1 MNWFANR
8 KTSQKMGLL
17 VGLMIVML
25 LVTGGIGF
33 QKLHVAARDMN
44 AMYENSVVPIATLIQ
59 LQNAS
64 SGMEKGLMQYSGTSA
79 SDSQEQIATAMENQR
94 VELTGLLDTIKER
107 DLDAKSQD
115 LLTTIEAALTQYT
128 EDMVPVLQEMAN
140 RGAGGQPGAA
150 GVVPGAAGAVNG
162 QTPAG
167 QAVGQTPA
175 GAAAGAAAGTEGQM
189 QGAPVGAEGV
199 PPFEAGQ
206 EQLAK
211 LGEAIQELTEY
222 STEMAKEATLQVEA
236 SAKDASQ
243 TILML
248 AGVAVVLSAVLGW
261 WISRQLSIPIRQ
273 IARVA
278 EQVAA
283 GDLRAEPLAFS
294 RKDELGE
301 LGGSVDRMLESLKGL
316 IHRLADSST
325 VVEQSSRVLLD
336 QAVRTE
342 SAGLAISQAVH
353 ETDEGARTQ
362 SIQVAQM
369 TGILQ
374 EMAAAIRMTASSGE
388 SAASAS
394 TRSAEQ
400 AGLGLQVIERAMAEM
415 ESVCHDVQEAA
426 EQMTQLDKEAAR
438 ISEIAGLIKEISSQ
452 TNLLALN
459 ASIEAARAG
468 EHGRGFAVVAEEV
481 RKLAEEAK
489 ESSERAADA
498 VKLLRRGT
506 QQAADKM
513 RRNASGA
520 EAGMKSA
527 LEAGA
532 MFKEIAA
539 EVDSVSAL
547 MTDLS
552 AAVEEAFAGSEEI
565 VSQAEGLKSIA
576 DQSFDRSKKAAEQAG
591 ETVSAM
597 KEIRRYSERL
607 EQESKDLSQAMSE
620 FML

>member
-8 KTSQKMGLL
+8 RTSQKMGLL

-44 AMYENSVVPIATLIQ
+44 AMYENTVVPIATLIQ

-64 SGMEKGLMQYSGTSA
+64 SGMEKGLMQYSGASA
-79 SDSQEQIATAMENQR
+79 ADRQEQIAAAMENQR
-94 VELTGLLDTIKER
+94 TQLTGLLDTIKQR
-107 DLDAKSQD
+107 DMDAKSQE

-150 GVVPGAAGAVNG
+150 GVVPG
-162 QTPAG
+162 
-167 QAVGQTPA
+167 
-175 GAAAGAAAGTEGQM
+175 GAAAGTGGQNGAAAGVAGQT
-189 QGAPVGAEGV
+189 QGAPAGGEGA

-211 LGEAIQELTEY
+211 LAAAIQELTEY
-222 STEMAKEATLQVEA
+222 STDMAKEATLQVETDAKEA
-236 SAKDASQ
+236 SRS
-243 TILML
+243 ILL
-248 AGVAVVLSAVLGW
+248 LGGAAVVLSAALGW
-261 WISRQLSIPIRQ
+261 WISRQLSIPIRR

-283 GDLRAEPLAFS
+283 GDLRVEPLAFS

-301 LGGSVDRMLESLKGL
+301 LGGSVDRMLESLKNL
-316 IHRLADSST
+316 IHRLAASST

-362 SIQVAQM
+362 SIQVGQM

-374 EMAAAIRMTASSGE
+374 EMAAAIRMTAASGE

-415 ESVCHDVQEAA
+415 ETVCRDVQEAA

-506 QQAADKM
+506 QETAEQM
-513 RRNASGA
+513 RRNAQGA

-565 VSQAEGLKSIA
+565 VSQAEGLKGIA
-576 DQSFDRSKKAAEQAG
+576 DLSFDRSKKAAEQAG

-607 EQESKDLSQAMSE
+607 EQESKDLSRVMSE
-620 FML
+620 FTL

>member
-17 VGLMIVML
+17 VGLMIVLL

-33 QKLHVAARDMN
+33 QKLHMAARDMN
-44 AMYENSVVPIATLIQ
+44 AMYENTVVPIATLIQ

-64 SGMEKGLMQYSGTSA
+64 SGMEKGLMQYSGASA
-79 SDSQEQIATAMENQR
+79 ADRQEQIAAAMEKQR
-94 VELTGLLDTIKER
+94 TQLTGLLDTIKER
-107 DLDAKSQD
+107 DMDAKSQE

-140 RGAGGQPGAA
+140 RGAGA
-150 GVVPGAAGAVNG
+150 GVV
-162 QTPAG
+162 G
-167 QAVGQTPA
+167 QAVGQMQA
-175 GAAAGAAAGTEGQM
+175 GAAAGETAGQM
-189 QGAPVGAEGV
+189 QGAPAGAEGA

-211 LGEAIQELTEY
+211 LAAAIQELTAY
-222 STEMAKEATLQVEA
+222 STDMAKEVTLQVESSTKKA
-236 SAKDASQ
+236 SR
-243 TILML
+243 TILL
-248 AGVAVVLSAVLGW
+248 LGGAAVVLSAALGW
-261 WISRQLSIPIRQ
+261 WISRQLSIPIRR
-273 IARVA
+273 IAGVA

-283 GDLRAEPLAFS
+283 GDLQVEPLAFS
-294 RKDELGE
+294 RQDELGE
-301 LGGSVDRMLESLKGL
+301 LGGSVDRMLESLKNL
-316 IHRLADSST
+316 IHRLAASST

-362 SIQVAQM
+362 SIQVGQM

-374 EMAAAIRMTASSGE
+374 EMAAAIRMTAASGE

-415 ESVCHDVQEAA
+415 ETVCRDVQETA

-506 QQAADKM
+506 QQTAEQM
-513 RRNASGA
+513 RRNAQGA

-565 VSQAEGLKSIA
+565 VSQAEGLKGIA
-576 DQSFDRSKKAAEQAG
+576 DLSFDRSKKAAEQAG

-607 EQESKDLSQAMSE
+607 EQESKDLSRVMSE
-620 FML
+620 FTL

>member
-8 KTSQKMGLL
+8 KTSQKMGFL

-44 AMYENSVVPIATLIQ
+44 AMYENTVVPIAALIQ

-64 SGMEKGLMQYSGTSA
+64 SGMEKGLMQYSGASA
-79 SDSQEQIATAMENQR
+79 ADRQEQIAAAMEKQR
-94 VELTGLLDTIKER
+94 TQLTGLLDTIKQR
-107 DLDAKSQD
+107 DLDAKSQE

-150 GVVPGAAGAVNG
+150 GAVLGGAA
-162 QTPAG
+162 T
-167 QAVGQTPA
+167 
-175 GAAAGAAAGTEGQM
+175 AAAEGA
-189 QGAPVGAEGV
+189 

-211 LGEAIQELTEY
+211 LATAIQELTEY
-222 STEMAKEATLQVEA
+222 STDMAKEVTLQVEA
-236 SAKDASQ
+236 SAKAASRS
-243 TILML
+243 ILL
-248 AGVAVVLSAVLGW
+248 LGGAAVVLSAALGW
-261 WISRQLSIPIRQ
+261 WISRQLSIPIRR

-283 GDLRAEPLAFS
+283 GDLRVEPLAFS

-301 LGGSVDRMLESLKGL
+301 LGGSVDRMLESLKNL
-316 IHRLADSST
+316 IHRLAASST

-362 SIQVAQM
+362 SIQVGQM

-374 EMAAAIRMTASSGE
+374 EMAAAIRMTAASGE

-400 AGLGLQVIERAMAEM
+400 AGLGLQVIGRAMAEM
-415 ESVCHDVQEAA
+415 ETVCHDVQEAA

-489 ESSERAADA
+489 DSSERAADA
-498 VKLLRRGT
+498 VRLLRRGT
-506 QQAADKM
+506 QQAAEQM
-513 RRNASGA
+513 RRNAQGA

-565 VSQAEGLKSIA
+565 VSQAEGLRGIA
-576 DQSFDRSKKAAEQAG
+576 DLSFNRSKKAAEQAG

-607 EQESKDLSQAMSE
+607 EQESKDLSRVMGE
-620 FML
+620 FSL

>member
-8 KTSQKMGLL
+8 KTSQKMGFL

-44 AMYENSVVPIATLIQ
+44 AMYENTVVPIATLIQ

-64 SGMEKGLMQYSGTSA
+64 SGMEKGLMQYSGASA
-79 SDSQEQIATAMENQR
+79 ADRQEQIAAAMEKQR
-94 VELTGLLDTIKER
+94 TQLTGLLDTIKER
-107 DLDAKSQD
+107 DLDAKSQE

-128 EDMVPVLQEMAN
+128 EDLVPVLQEMAN

-150 GVVPGAAGAVNG
+150 AGVAG
-162 QTPAG
+162 QTQGA
-167 QAVGQTPA
+167 PA
-175 GAAAGAAAGTEGQM
+175 GAEGA
-189 QGAPVGAEGV
+189 

-211 LGEAIQELTEY
+211 LAAAIQELTEY
-222 STEMAKEATLQVEA
+222 STDMAKEVTLQVEA
-236 SAKDASQ
+236 GAKEASR
-243 TILML
+243 TILL
-248 AGVAVVLSAVLGW
+248 LGGVAVVLSAALGW
-261 WISRQLSIPIRQ
+261 WISRQLSIPIRR

-283 GDLRAEPLAFS
+283 GDLRVEPLAFS

-301 LGGSVDRMLESLKGL
+301 LGGSVDRMLESLKNL

-362 SIQVAQM
+362 SIQVGQM

-374 EMAAAIRMTASSGE
+374 EMAAAIRMTAASGE

-400 AGLGLQVIERAMAEM
+400 AGLGLQVIGRAMAEM
-415 ESVCHDVQEAA
+415 ETVCHGVQEAA

-506 QQAADKM
+506 QQAAEQM
-513 RRNASGA
+513 RRNAQGA

-565 VSQAEGLKSIA
+565 VSQAEGLRGIA
-576 DQSFDRSKKAAEQAG
+576 DLSFDRSKKAAEQAG

-607 EQESKDLSQAMSE
+607 EQESKDLSRVMSE
-620 FML
+620 FTL

>member
-17 VGLMIVML
+17 VGLMIVLL

-33 QKLHVAARDMN
+33 QKLHMAARDMN
-44 AMYENSVVPIATLIQ
+44 AMYENTVVPIATLIQ

-64 SGMEKGLMQYSGTSA
+64 SGMEKGLMQYSGA
-79 SDSQEQIATAMENQR
+79 SGADRQEQIAAAMEKQR
-94 VELTGLLDTIKER
+94 TQLTGLLDTIKER
-107 DLDAKSQD
+107 DMDAKSQE
-115 LLTTIEAALTQYT
+115 LLTTIEAALIQYK
-128 EDMVPVLQEMAN
+128 EDMVPVLQEMVN

-150 GVVPGAAGAVNG
+150 GVVPGGAAGEAG
-162 QTPAG
+162 QT
-167 QAVGQTPA
+167 QA
-175 GAAAGAAAGTEGQM
+175 GAAAGEMAGQM
-189 QGAPVGAEGV
+189 QGAPAGAEGA

-211 LGEAIQELTEY
+211 LAAAIQELTAY
-222 STEMAKEATLQVEA
+222 STDMAKEVTLQVESSTKKA
-236 SAKDASQ
+236 SR
-243 TILML
+243 TILL
-248 AGVAVVLSAVLGW
+248 LGGAAVVLSAALGW
-261 WISRQLSIPIRQ
+261 WISRQLSIPIRR

-283 GDLRAEPLAFS
+283 GDLRVEPLAFS

-301 LGGSVDRMLESLKGL
+301 LGGSVDRMLESLKNL
-316 IHRLADSST
+316 IHRLAVSST

-342 SAGLAISQAVH
+342 SAGLAISHAVH

-362 SIQVAQM
+362 SIQVGQM

-415 ESVCHDVQEAA
+415 ETVCRDVQEAA
-426 EQMTQLDKEAAR
+426 DQMTQLDKEAAR

-506 QQAADKM
+506 QQTAEQM
-513 RRNASGA
+513 RRNAQGA

-565 VSQAEGLKSIA
+565 VSQAEGLKGIA
-576 DQSFDRSKKAAEQAG
+576 DLSFDRSKKAAEQAG
-591 ETVSAM
+591 ETVTAM

-607 EQESKDLSQAMSE
+607 EQESKDLSRVMGE
-620 FML
+620 FTL

>member
-25 LVTGGIGF
+25 LLTGGIGF

-44 AMYENSVVPIATLIQ
+44 AMYEHSVVPIATLVQ

-64 SGMEKGLMQYSGTSA
+64 SGMEKGLMQYSGASA
-79 SDSQEQIATAMENQR
+79 ADSQEQIATAMENQR
-94 VELTGLLDTIKER
+94 VELTGLLDTIKQT
-107 DLDAKSQD
+107 DLDAKSQG

-140 RGAGGQPGAA
+140 RGTPGGGGQPGTA
-150 GVVPGAAGAVNG
+150 PG
-162 QTPAG
+162 
-167 QAVGQTPA
+167 
-175 GAAAGAAAGTEGQM
+175 
-189 QGAPVGAEGV
+189 GAEGT
-199 PPFEAGQ
+199 PPFQAGQ

-222 STEMAKEATLQVEA
+222 STEKAKEATLQVEA
-236 SAKDASQ
+236 SATDASK
-243 TILML
+243 TILLL
-248 AGVAVVLSAVLGW
+248 AGIAVVLSAALGW
-261 WISRQLSIPIRQ
+261 GISRQLSVPIRR
-273 IARVA
+273 IAQVA

-283 GDLRAEPLAFS
+283 GDLRAEPLAFT

-301 LGGSVDRMLESLKGL
+301 LGASVDRMLESLKEL

-362 SIQVAQM
+362 NIQVAQM
-369 TGILQ
+369 TGVLQ
-374 EMAAAIRMTASSGE
+374 EMASAIRMTAASGE
-388 SAASAS
+388 SAAAASA
-394 TRSAEQ
+394 RSAEQ
-400 AGLGLQVIERAMAEM
+400 AGLGLQVIQRAMTEM
-415 ESVCHDVQEAA
+415 ETVCRDVQAAA
-426 EQMTQLDKEAAR
+426 EQMTELDKEAAR

-506 QQAADKM
+506 QQAADQM
-513 RRNASGA
+513 RRNAQGA

-532 MFKEIAA
+532 VFKEIAA
-539 EVDSVSAL
+539 EVDSVSEL

-576 DQSFDRSKKAAEQAG
+576 DLSFDRSKKAAEQAG
-591 ETVSAM
+591 ETASAM

-620 FML
+620 FTL

>member
-8 KTSQKMGLL
+8 KTSQKMGFL

-44 AMYENSVVPIATLIQ
+44 AMYENTVVPIATLIQ

-64 SGMEKGLMQYSGTSA
+64 SGMEKGLMQYSGASA
-79 SDSQEQIATAMENQR
+79 ADRQEQIAAAMENQR
-94 VELTGLLDTIKER
+94 TQLTGLLDTIKER
-107 DLDAKSQD
+107 DLDAKSQE

-150 GVVPGAAGAVNG
+150 AGGAG
-162 QTPAG
+162 QTQVAPAS
-167 QAVGQTPA
+167 
-175 GAAAGAAAGTEGQM
+175 
-189 QGAPVGAEGV
+189 AEGA

-211 LGEAIQELTEY
+211 LAAAIQELTAY
-222 STEMAKEATLQVEA
+222 STDMAKEVTLQVEA
-236 SAKDASQ
+236 SAKEASRS
-243 TILML
+243 ILL
-248 AGVAVVLSAVLGW
+248 LGGAAVVLSAALGW
-261 WISRQLSIPIRQ
+261 WISRQLSIPIRL

-283 GDLRAEPLAFS
+283 GDLRVEPLAFS

-301 LGGSVDRMLESLKGL
+301 LGGSVDRMLESLKSL

-342 SAGLAISQAVH
+342 AAGLSISQAVH

-362 SIQVAQM
+362 SIQVGQM

-374 EMAAAIRMTASSGE
+374 EMAAAIRMTAASGE

-400 AGLGLQVIERAMAEM
+400 AGLGLQVIGRAMAEM
-415 ESVCHDVQEAA
+415 ETVCHDVQEAA

-506 QQAADKM
+506 QQAAEQM
-513 RRNASGA
+513 RRNAQGA

-565 VSQAEGLKSIA
+565 VSQAEGLRGIA
-576 DQSFDRSKKAAEQAG
+576 DLSFDRSKKAAEQAG

-607 EQESKDLSQAMSE
+607 EQESKDLSRVMSE
-620 FML
+620 FTL

>member
-17 VGLMIVML
+17 VGLMIVLL

-44 AMYENSVVPIATLIQ
+44 AMYENTVVPIAALIQ
-59 LQNAS
+59 LQNVS
-64 SGMEKGLMQYSGTSA
+64 SGMEKGLMQYSGASA
-79 SDSQEQIATAMENQR
+79 ADGQKQIASAMENYRTQ
-94 VELTGLLDTIKER
+94 LTGLLDTIKEG
-107 DLDAKSQD
+107 DLDARSRE
-115 LLTTIEAALTQYT
+115 LLTTIEAALTQYK
-128 EDMVPVLQEMAN
+128 EVMVPVLQEMAN

-150 GVVPGAAGAVNG
+150 GAGSGGA
-162 QTPAG
+162 
-167 QAVGQTPA
+167 PA
-175 GAAAGAAAGTEGQM
+175 GAGGT
-189 QGAPVGAEGV
+189 

-211 LGEAIQELTEY
+211 LAAAIQELTAY
-222 STEMAKEATLQVEA
+222 STDMAKEATLQVEA
-236 SAKDASQ
+236 DAKEASR
-243 TILML
+243 TILL
-248 AGVAVVLSAVLGW
+248 LGGAAVVLSAVLGW
-261 WISRQLSIPIRQ
+261 WISRQLSIPIRR

-283 GDLRAEPLAFS
+283 GDLRVEPLAFS

-301 LGGSVDRMLESLKGL
+301 LGGSVDRMLESLKNL
-316 IHRLADSST
+316 IHRLAASST

-342 SAGLAISQAVH
+342 AAGVAISQAVH

-362 SIQVAQM
+362 SIQVGQM

-374 EMAAAIRMTASSGE
+374 EMAAAIRMTAASGE

-415 ESVCHDVQEAA
+415 ETVCRDVQEAA

-506 QQAADKM
+506 QQTAEQM
-513 RRNASGA
+513 RRNAQGA
-520 EAGMKSA
+520 ESGMKSA

-532 MFKEIAA
+532 MFKDIAA

-565 VSQAEGLKSIA
+565 VSQAEGLKGIA
-576 DQSFDRSKKAAEQAG
+576 DLSFERSKKAAEQAG

-607 EQESKDLSQAMSE
+607 EQESKDLSRVMGE
-620 FML
+620 FTL

>member
-8 KTSQKMGLL
+8 KTSQKMGVLA
-17 VGLMIVML
+17 GLMIVML
-25 LVTGGIGF
+25 LLTGGIGF

-44 AMYENSVVPIATLIQ
+44 AMYENTVVPIATLIQ

-64 SGMEKGLMQYSGTSA
+64 SGMEKGLMQYSGASA
-79 SDSQEQIATAMENQR
+79 EDSQKQIAAAMENQR
-94 VELTGLLDTIKER
+94 EELTGLLDTIKQT
-107 DLDAKSQD
+107 DLDAKSRE

-128 EDMVPVLQEMAN
+128 QDMVPVLQEMAS
-140 RGAGGQPGAA
+140 RGAGGQPGAGGVGGA
-150 GVVPGAAGAVNG
+150 GG

-167 QAVGQTPA
+167 QAQA
-175 GAAAGAAAGTEGQM
+175 GAAVGGAAGLAGQM
-189 QGAPVGAEGV
+189 QGGPGGAEGEGT
-199 PPFEAGQ
+199 PPFQAGQ

-211 LGEAIQELTEY
+211 LAEAIQELTAY

-236 SAKDASQ
+236 SAKSASRS
-243 TILML
+243 ILLL
-248 AGVAVVLSAVLGW
+248 AGAAVVLSAALGW
-261 WISRQLSIPIRQ
+261 GISRQLSIPIRR

-283 GDLRAEPLAFS
+283 GDLRVEPLGFT

-316 IHRLADSST
+316 IHRLADSSM

-374 EMAAAIRMTASSGE
+374 EMAAAIRMTAASGE

-415 ESVCHDVQEAA
+415 ETVCRDVQEAA
-426 EQMTQLDKEAAR
+426 EQMSQLDKEAAR

-506 QQAADKM
+506 QQAADQM
-513 RRNASGA
+513 RRNAQGA

-565 VSQAEGLKSIA
+565 VSQAEGLKGIA
-576 DQSFDRSKKAAEQAG
+576 DLSFDRSKKAAEQAG

-607 EQESKDLSQAMSE
+607 EEESKTLSQAMGE
-620 FML
+620 FTL

>member
-8 KTSQKMGLL
+8 KTPHKMGFL

-44 AMYENSVVPIATLIQ
+44 AMYENTVVPIAALIQ

-64 SGMEKGLMQYSGTSA
+64 SGMEKGLMQYSGASA
-79 SDSQEQIATAMENQR
+79 ADRQEQIAAAMENQR
-94 VELTGLLDTIKER
+94 TQLTGLLDTIKQR
-107 DLDAKSQD
+107 DLDAKSQE
-115 LLTTIEAALTQYT
+115 LLATIEAALTQYT
-128 EDMVPVLQEMAN
+128 EDMVPVLKEMAN

-150 GVVPGAAGAVNG
+150 GAVPG
-162 QTPAG
+162 
-167 QAVGQTPA
+167 
-175 GAAAGAAAGTEGQM
+175 GAATAAAEG
-189 QGAPVGAEGV
+189 A

-211 LGEAIQELTEY
+211 LATAIQELTEY
-222 STEMAKEATLQVEA
+222 STDMAKEVTLQVEA
-236 SAKDASQ
+236 SAKAASRS
-243 TILML
+243 ILL
-248 AGVAVVLSAVLGW
+248 LGGAAVVLSAALGW

-283 GDLRAEPLAFS
+283 GDLRVEPLAFS

-301 LGGSVDRMLESLKGL
+301 LGGSVDRMLESLKNL
-316 IHRLADSST
+316 IHRLAASST

-342 SAGLAISQAVH
+342 AAGLAISQAVH

-362 SIQVAQM
+362 SIQVGQM

-374 EMAAAIRMTASSGE
+374 EMAAAIRMTAASGE

-400 AGLGLQVIERAMAEM
+400 AGLGLQVIGRAMAEM
-415 ESVCHDVQEAA
+415 ETVCHDVQEAA

-489 ESSERAADA
+489 ESSERAAEA

-506 QQAADKM
+506 QQTAEQM
-513 RRNASGA
+513 RRNAQGA

-565 VSQAEGLKSIA
+565 VSQAEGLRGIA
-576 DQSFDRSKKAAEQAG
+576 DLSFNRSKKAAEQAG

-607 EQESKDLSQAMSE
+607 EQESKDLSRVMGE
-620 FML
+620 FSL

>member
-8 KTSQKMGLL
+8 KTSQKMGML
-17 VGLMIVML
+17 VGLMIIML
-25 LVTGGIGF
+25 LLTGVIGF
-33 QKLHVAARDMN
+33 QKLHIAARDMN

-64 SGMEKGLMQYSGTSA
+64 SGMEKGLMQYSGASA
-79 SDSQEQIATAMENQR
+79 EDAQEQLAAAMEKQR
-94 VELTGLLDTIKER
+94 EELTGLLDTIKQA
-107 DLDAKSQD
+107 DLDAKSEE
-115 LLTTIEAALTQYT
+115 LLNTIQETLTQYK
-128 EDMVPVLQEMAN
+128 EEMVPVLQQMAN
-140 RGAGGQPGAA
+140 RGNPGAA
-150 GVVPGAAGAVNG
+150 G
-162 QTPAG
+162 QPAG
-167 QAVGQTPA
+167 QQQSAAPA
-175 GAAAGAAAGTEGQM
+175 GATSAAGGPM
-189 QGAPVGAEGV
+189 QGGADGA

-222 STEMAKEATLQVEA
+222 STEKAKDATLQVEKSA
-236 SAKDASQ
+236 SDASR
-243 TILML
+243 TILL
-248 AGVAVVLSAVLGW
+248 LSGIAVLLSAALGW
-261 WISRQLSIPIRQ
+261 GISRQLSVPIRR
-273 IARVA
+273 IANVA

-283 GDLRAEPLAFS
+283 GNLQAQPLDFT

-301 LGGSVDRMLESLKGL
+301 LGGSVDRMLASLKGI
-316 IHRLADSST
+316 IHKLADSST
-325 VVEQSSRVLLD
+325 VVEHSSRMLLD

-374 EMAAAIRMTASSGE
+374 EMAAAIRLTAASGE
-388 SAASAS
+388 SAAAAS
-394 TRSAEQ
+394 TRSADQ
-400 AGLGLQVIERAMAEM
+400 AKLGLQVIERAMEEM
-415 ESVCHDVQEAA
+415 ETVCRDVQEAA

-468 EHGRGFAVVAEEV
+468 EHGKGFAVVAEEV

-489 ESSERAADA
+489 QSSERAADA
-498 VKLLRRGT
+498 VKLLRTGT
-506 QQAADKM
+506 QKTATQM
-513 RRNASGA
+513 RRNAQGA

-539 EVDSVSAL
+539 EVDSVSEL

-576 DQSFDRSKKAAEQAG
+576 DQSFDRSKKAAERAG

-597 KEIRRYSERL
+597 KEIRRHSERL
-607 EQESKDLSQAMSE
+607 EQESKDLSQVMST
-620 FML
+620 FTL

>member
-17 VGLMIVML
+17 VGLMIVLL

-44 AMYENSVVPIATLIQ
+44 AMYENTVVPIASLIQ
-59 LQNAS
+59 LQNVS
-64 SGMEKGLMQYSGTSA
+64 SGMEKGLMQYSGASA
-79 SDSQEQIATAMENQR
+79 ADGQKQIASAMENYRTQ
-94 VELTGLLDTIKER
+94 LTGLLDTIKEG
-107 DLDAKSQD
+107 DLDARSRE
-115 LLTTIEAALTQYT
+115 LLTTIEAALTQYK
-128 EDMVPVLQEMAN
+128 EVMVPVLQEMAN

-150 GVVPGAAGAVNG
+150 GAGSGGA
-162 QTPAG
+162 PAG
-167 QAVGQTPA
+167 VGGTPS
-175 GAAAGAAAGTEGQM
+175 
-189 QGAPVGAEGV
+189 
-199 PPFEAGQ
+199 FEAGQ

-211 LGEAIQELTEY
+211 LAAAIQELTAY
-222 STEMAKEATLQVEA
+222 STDMAKEATLQVEA
-236 SAKDASQ
+236 DAKEASR
-243 TILML
+243 TILL
-248 AGVAVVLSAVLGW
+248 LGGAAVVLSAALGW
-261 WISRQLSIPIRQ
+261 WISRQLSIPIRR

-283 GDLRAEPLAFS
+283 GDLRVEPLAFS

-301 LGGSVDRMLESLKGL
+301 LGGSVDRMLESLKNL
-316 IHRLADSST
+316 IHRLAASST

-342 SAGLAISQAVH
+342 SAGVAISQAVH

-362 SIQVAQM
+362 SIQVGQM

-374 EMAAAIRMTASSGE
+374 EMAAAIRMTAASGE

-394 TRSAEQ
+394 SRSAEQ
-400 AGLGLQVIERAMAEM
+400 AGLGLQVIERAMTEM
-415 ESVCHDVQEAA
+415 ETVCRDVQEAA

-506 QQAADKM
+506 QQTAEQM
-513 RRNASGA
+513 RRNAQGA
-520 EAGMKSA
+520 ESGMKSA

-565 VSQAEGLKSIA
+565 VSQAEGLKGIA
-576 DQSFDRSKKAAEQAG
+576 ALSFDRSKKAAEQAG

-607 EQESKDLSQAMSE
+607 EQESKDLSRVMSE
-620 FML
+620 FTL

>member
-8 KTSQKMGLL
+8 KTSQKMGFL

-44 AMYENSVVPIATLIQ
+44 AMYENTVVPIATLIQ

-64 SGMEKGLMQYSGTSA
+64 SGMEKGLMQYSGASA
-79 SDSQEQIATAMENQR
+79 ADRQEQIAAAMENQR
-94 VELTGLLDTIKER
+94 TQLTGLLDTIKER
-107 DLDAKSQD
+107 DLDAKSQE

-150 GVVPGAAGAVNG
+150 AGGAG
-162 QTPAG
+162 QTQVAPAS
-167 QAVGQTPA
+167 
-175 GAAAGAAAGTEGQM
+175 
-189 QGAPVGAEGV
+189 AEGA

-211 LGEAIQELTEY
+211 LAAAIQELTAY
-222 STEMAKEATLQVEA
+222 STDMAKEVTLLVEA
-236 SAKDASQ
+236 SAKEASRS
-243 TILML
+243 ILL
-248 AGVAVVLSAVLGW
+248 LGGAAVVLSAALGW
-261 WISRQLSIPIRQ
+261 WISRQLSIPIRL

-283 GDLRAEPLAFS
+283 GDLRVEPLAFS

-301 LGGSVDRMLESLKGL
+301 LGGSVDRMLESLKSL

-342 SAGLAISQAVH
+342 AAGLSISQAVH

-362 SIQVAQM
+362 SIQVGQM

-374 EMAAAIRMTASSGE
+374 EMAAAIRMTAASGE

-400 AGLGLQVIERAMAEM
+400 AGLGLQVIGRAMAEM
-415 ESVCHDVQEAA
+415 ETVCHDVQEAA

-506 QQAADKM
+506 QQAAEQM
-513 RRNASGA
+513 RRNAQGA

-565 VSQAEGLKSIA
+565 VSQAEGLRGIA
-576 DQSFDRSKKAAEQAG
+576 DLSFDRSKKAAEQAG

-607 EQESKDLSQAMSE
+607 EQESKDLSRVMSE
-620 FML
+620 FTL

>member
-8 KTSQKMGLL
+8 KTSQKMGFL

-44 AMYENSVVPIATLIQ
+44 AMYENTVVPIATLIQ

-64 SGMEKGLMQYSGTSA
+64 SGMEKGLMQYSGASA
-79 SDSQEQIATAMENQR
+79 ADRQEQIAAAMENQR
-94 VELTGLLDTIKER
+94 TQLTGLLDTIKER
-107 DLDAKSQD
+107 DLDAKSQE

-150 GVVPGAAGAVNG
+150 AGGAG
-162 QTPAG
+162 QTQVAPAS
-167 QAVGQTPA
+167 
-175 GAAAGAAAGTEGQM
+175 
-189 QGAPVGAEGV
+189 AEGA

-211 LGEAIQELTEY
+211 LAAAIQELTAY
-222 STEMAKEATLQVEA
+222 STDMAKEVSLQVEA
-236 SAKDASQ
+236 SAKEASRS
-243 TILML
+243 ILL
-248 AGVAVVLSAVLGW
+248 LGGAAVVLSAALGW
-261 WISRQLSIPIRQ
+261 WISRQLSIPIRL

-283 GDLRAEPLAFS
+283 GDLRVEPLAFS

-301 LGGSVDRMLESLKGL
+301 LGGSVDRMLESLKSL

-342 SAGLAISQAVH
+342 AAGLSISQAVH

-362 SIQVAQM
+362 SIQVGQM

-374 EMAAAIRMTASSGE
+374 EMAAAIRMTAASGE

-400 AGLGLQVIERAMAEM
+400 AGLGLQVIGRAMAEM
-415 ESVCHDVQEAA
+415 ETVCHDVQEAA

-506 QQAADKM
+506 QQAAEQM
-513 RRNASGA
+513 RRNAQGA

-565 VSQAEGLKSIA
+565 VSQAEGLRGIA
-576 DQSFDRSKKAAEQAG
+576 DLSFDRSKKAAEQAG

-607 EQESKDLSQAMSE
+607 EQESKDLSRVMSE
-620 FML
+620 FTL

>member
-8 KTSQKMGLL
+8 KTSQKMGML

-33 QKLHVAARDMN
+33 RKLHVAARDMN
-44 AMYENSVVPIATLIQ
+44 AMYENSVVPIATLVQ

-64 SGMEKGLMQYSGTSA
+64 SGMEKGLMQYSGASA
-79 SDSQEQIATAMENQR
+79 ADRQEQIAAAMEKQR
-94 VELTGLLDTIKER
+94 AELTGLLDTIKQT
-107 DLDAKSQD
+107 DLDARSRE
-115 LLTTIEAALTQYT
+115 LLTTIEAALTQYK
-128 EDMVPVLQEMAN
+128 EVMVPVLQEMAN
-140 RGAGGQPGAA
+140 RGAGNQPGAS
-150 GVVPGAAGAVNG
+150 PGEA
-162 QTPAG
+162 
-167 QAVGQTPA
+167 
-175 GAAAGAAAGTEGQM
+175 
-189 QGAPVGAEGV
+189 

-206 EQLAK
+206 TQLAK

-222 STEMAKEATLQVEA
+222 STDKAKEATLQVEEGT
-236 SAKDASQ
+236 KDASR
-243 TILML
+243 TILLL
-248 AGVAVVLSAVLGW
+248 AGAAAALSAGLGW
-261 WISRQLSIPIRQ
+261 VISRQLSVPIRR
-273 IARVA
+273 IAAVA

-283 GDLRAEPLAFS
+283 GDLRAVPLNFT

-325 VVEQSSRVLLD
+325 VVEQSSRMLLD

-362 SIQVAQM
+362 SIQVGQM

-374 EMAAAIRMTASSGE
+374 EMAAAIRMTAASGE
-388 SAASAS
+388 AAASAS
-394 TRSAEQ
+394 SRSAEQ

-415 ESVCHDVQEAA
+415 ETVCRDVQQAA
-426 EQMTQLDKEAAR
+426 EEMSRLDKEAAR
-438 ISEIAGLIKEISSQ
+438 ISEIAGLIKEISNQ

-481 RKLAEEAK
+481 HKLAEEAR

-506 QQAADKM
+506 QQAADQM
-513 RRNASGA
+513 RLNAQGA

-607 EQESKDLSQAMSE
+607 EQESKDLSRVMNE
-620 FML
+620 FTL

>member
-44 AMYENSVVPIATLIQ
+44 AMYENTVVPIATLIQ

-64 SGMEKGLMQYSGTSA
+64 SGMEKGLMQYSGASA
-79 SDSQEQIATAMENQR
+79 ADRLEQIAAAMENQR
-94 VELTGLLDTIKER
+94 TQLTGLLDTIKER
-107 DLDAKSQD
+107 DLDVKSQE

-150 GVVPGAAGAVNG
+150 GAVPGGLTAGTGG
-162 QTPAG
+162 QN
-167 QAVGQTPA
+167 
-175 GAAAGAAAGTEGQM
+175 GAAAGGTAGVAGQT
-189 QGAPVGAEGV
+189 QGAPPGAEGV

-211 LGEAIQELTEY
+211 LAAAIQELTEY
-222 STEMAKEATLQVEA
+222 STDMAKEVTLQVEA
-236 SAKDASQ
+236 SAKEASRS
-243 TILML
+243 ILL
-248 AGVAVVLSAVLGW
+248 LGGAAVVLSAALGW
-261 WISRQLSIPIRQ
+261 WISRQLSIPIRK

-283 GDLRAEPLAFS
+283 GDLRVEPLAFS

-301 LGGSVDRMLESLKGL
+301 LGGSVDRMLESLKNL
-316 IHRLADSST
+316 IHRLAASST

-342 SAGLAISQAVH
+342 AAGLSISQAVH

-362 SIQVAQM
+362 SIQVGQM

-374 EMAAAIRMTASSGE
+374 EMAAAIRMTAASGE

-400 AGLGLQVIERAMAEM
+400 AGLGLQVIGRAMAEM
-415 ESVCHDVQEAA
+415 ETVCHDVQEAA

-506 QQAADKM
+506 QQAAEQM
-513 RRNASGA
+513 RRNAQGA

-565 VSQAEGLKSIA
+565 VSQAEGLRGIA
-576 DQSFDRSKKAAEQAG
+576 DLSFDRSKKAAEQAG

-607 EQESKDLSQAMSE
+607 EQESKDLSRVMSE
-620 FML
+620 FTL